1 MLSSNSRLLFFVFS
15 CFSVGEI
22 SANCSCQ
29 ISRCLCGYNDFLFI
43 MVHETNILFWYTK
56 WCLRIDSI
64 QGFFEV
70 GANFANIYRIANQKI
85 FLLLWQTFNWQKISI
100 CKCVFFC
107 HLIWIFLL
115 FWQFLSLSFGKNK
128 NCQKKNKWKIVFQI
142 RWKNFFKF
150 LNGYIFL
157 PLEEIPS
164 TMVYTY
170 LLFHS
175 WSNIGYLVCVVK
187 AVLHQTMTFSM
198 VQLKRHWWFDNN
210 ALKFVCGGGLDLL
223 FFLWY
228 DKCAE

>member
-100 CKCVFFC
+100 CKCFFFAIWSGFFC
-107 HLIWIFLL
+107 Y
-115 FWQFLSLSFGKNK
+115 FG
-128 NCQKKNKWKIVFQI
+128 
-142 RWKNFFKF
+142 NF
-150 LNGYIFL
+150 
-157 PLEEIPS
+157 
-164 TMVYTY
+164 Y
-170 LLFHS
+170 LLA
-175 WSNIGYLVCVVK
+175 LVK
-187 AVLHQTMTFSM
+187 IRIARRKTNG
-198 VQLKRHWWFDNN
+198 K
-210 ALKFVCGGGLDLL
+210 
-223 FFLWY
+223 
-228 DKCAE
+228 